1 MTGRSRHDGGT
12 QLLGIADEYGTI
24 WSGAP
29 GASERVGDLI
39 QRPDEE
45 TFEVRLVASPPGPL
59 TQAEAVHRIRD
70 LLSGLSNAPHADFEG
85 HGGLCPVCGV
95 VTRMQRVLEDFRD
108 D

>member
-1 MTGRSRHDGGT
+1 MTARSRHDGG

-24 WSGAP
+24 WSGEP

-39 QRPDEE
+39 KRPDEE
-45 TFEVRLVASPPGPL
+45 TFEVRLAPPPGPL

-70 LLSGLSNAPHADFEG
+70 LLSELSNASHADFED

-95 VTRMQRVLEDFRD
+95 VTRMQRVLEEFRD